1 MLIGPDLSTEFG
13 TNVLA
18 QLACLAAAC
27 SYAFGAV
34 YSRRV
39 RRLSPMTVATGQL
52 TMSTVL
58 LLPLVLLFDRPSV
71 LLGASIAAISA
82 MVSLALF
89 SSALAYLIY
98 FRVIGRAGATNA
110 LLVTFLVPV
119 SAILLG
125 LLLLDEALD
134 ARQLA
139 GMTAIFIGLAAID
152 GRPGRL
158 IARKFRR

>member
-1 MLIGPDLSTEFG
+1 MTELG

-34 YSRRV
+34 FSRGV

-52 TMSTVL
+52 TMPTVL
-58 LLPLVLLFDRPSV
+58 LLPIALLFDRPSI
-71 LLGASIAAISA
+71 LLEASNAAIWA

-125 LLLLDEALD
+125 LLLMNETLD
-134 ARQLA
+134 ARQLG

-152 GRPGRL
+152 GRP
-158 IARKFRR
+158 ARFVARAIRR